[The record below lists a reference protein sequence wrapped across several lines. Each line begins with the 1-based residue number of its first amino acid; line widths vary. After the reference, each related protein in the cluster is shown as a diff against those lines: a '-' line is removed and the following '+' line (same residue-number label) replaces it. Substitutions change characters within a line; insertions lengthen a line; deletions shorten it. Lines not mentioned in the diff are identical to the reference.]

1 MKLNLSAIARDIY
14 PFFKYNQTTTM
25 IIDNIKSGGLTVN
38 YNAISGLKIR
48 LHLTN
53 FEIIET
59 KSVLDSGL

>member
-1 MKLNLSAIARDIY
+1 
-14 PFFKYNQTTTM
+14 M